1 MTQSTALRLVHDAA
15 VADYKSADQIAFEEA
30 VTRPDAHTWLGTQNL
45 GFFNVQSLHEH
56 LIIGNAQSQPFLT
69 RDPLTK
75 TRLENFKP
83 DVADVSEALSNP
95 SFYYAL
101 LKVAKTGA
109 LLPTEY
115 HQAIMGNGSYA
126 QIFRHELH
134 CIRYER

>member
-15 VADYKSADQIAFEEA
+15 VADYKSPDQIAFEEA
-30 VTRPDAHTWLGTQNL
+30 VTLPDAHTWLGTQNL

-56 LIIGNAQSQPFLT
+56 LITRNSQSQPFLT

-75 TRLENFKP
+75 IRLESFKP

-95 SFYYAL
+95 AFYYAL

-115 HQAIMGNGSYA
+115 HQAIAGSGAYD
-126 QIFRHELH
+126 QIFRQELH
-134 CIRYER
+134 CVRYER